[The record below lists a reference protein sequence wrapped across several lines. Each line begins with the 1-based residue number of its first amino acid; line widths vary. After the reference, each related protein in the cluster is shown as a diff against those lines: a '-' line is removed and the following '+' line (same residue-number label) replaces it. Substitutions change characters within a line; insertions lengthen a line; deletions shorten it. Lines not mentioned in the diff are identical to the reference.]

1 MHNELL
7 PPPCALF
14 LKAQSFIFKENACTS
29 PCKKAG
35 EKTIKKQAHTF
46 ILKEIILTKP
56 DIHLKSKAYESKHLI
71 VIEYVQARSN
81 LYSAMSK
88 HKPPPLL

>member
-1 MHNELL
+1 MHISMQE
-7 PPPCALF
+7 
-14 LKAQSFIFKENACTS
+14 S
-29 PCKKAG
+29 G

-88 HKPPPLL
+88 HKPPPLLWRTHFLNYEIETTKEENIH